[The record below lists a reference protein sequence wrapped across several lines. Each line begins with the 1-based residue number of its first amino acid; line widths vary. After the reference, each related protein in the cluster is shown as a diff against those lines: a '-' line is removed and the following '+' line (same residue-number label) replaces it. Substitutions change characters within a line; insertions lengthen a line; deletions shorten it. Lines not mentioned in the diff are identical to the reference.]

1 MADQQTSTP
10 AAKDLPG
17 DQALENAIEEI
28 CRFAA
33 KLKQGKENDEQ
44 IQKRLTDAGLSSE
57 AARAVTRTGLAHVG
71 KDRRAG
77 RRTLVLG
84 AVCFFG
90 GLIVTAA
97 GGRSLIVYGV
107 ILIGLFMMLFG
118 LSWSRRAQGGT
129 AEIRDI
135 VERVRPAV
143 SAEESSRWKI
153 AAIRIHNP

>member
-1 MADQQTSTP
+1 MTP
-10 AAKDLPG
+10 SPNHPPEDT
-17 DQALENAIEEI
+17 ALENAIEEI

-33 KLKQGKENDEQ
+33 KLKHAKENDEQ

-71 KDRRAG
+71 KDQRAG
-77 RRTLVLG
+77 RRNLVLG

-107 ILIGLFMMLFG
+107 ILIGLFLMLFG
-118 LSWSRRAQGGT
+118 LTRTRQVQGGA